1 MKVKGSI
8 KILILTVEVII
19 DMAKFTKVNLELRR
33 LCRPLAATLR
43 ILNFILRVMESM
55 MGRG

>member
-8 KILILTVEVII
+8 KILITVEVII
-19 DMAKFTKVNLELRR
+19 DMAKFTKVKLELRR